1 MYNTFKSVISM
12 MYTSVIFA
20 MIFVFILS
28 AVGTAVLN
36 IIFNFLGKQGYLGN
50 LYPNVRGGIPRGIG
64 LVPFI
69 ILSFY
74 MLPKFNNLILFIGI
88 FAFIDD
94 VLGRKKFAPLG
105 IEWGQ
110 LSRGIGI
117 LLVMIVGIM
126 EGLGVSAIL
135 IALMV
140 QPLNI
145 SDMQPGSTCIVTI
158 IMCAVTMIIMIL
170 IGSAPEGEL
179 LAIYTPLLILVVV
192 LGYCPLDFSGKI
204 MLGEVG
210 NHTLGVALGVAFYIV
225 GGFWW
230 LLLLFIITTALIAF
244 VRRNTLKVFFRQRLG
259 LINPT
264 FGDYFMDVL
273 TGGGLGDLI
282 RKFVLKEKQYPVTN
296 PLLILLGFRRLLYN
310 PHARRHAH
318 YPTDD
323 IKPRIMLRR

>member
-1 MYNTFKSVISM
+1 MPM

-20 MIFVFILS
+20 MVFVFILS

-64 LVPFI
+64 LVPFV

-74 MLPKFNNLILFIGI
+74 MLPKFNNLVLIIGI

-94 VLGRKKFAPLG
+94 ILGRKKFVPLD

-117 LLVMIVGIM
+117 ILVMIVGIM

-145 SDMQPGSTCIVTI
+145 SDMQPGSTCMVTI
-158 IMCAVTMIIMIL
+158 IMCIVTMIIMVL
-170 IGSAPEGEL
+170 VGSSSVGGL
-179 LAIYTPLLILVVV
+179 LAIYTPLLILVVC

-210 NHTLGVALGVAFYIV
+210 NHTFGVALGVAFYIV

-230 LLLLFIITTALIAF
+230 LLLLFLLTTALIAF

-259 LINPT
+259 LVNPT

-282 RKFVLKEKQYPVTN
+282 RKLVLKEKQYPVTS
-296 PLLILLGFRRLLYN
+296 PLLVSLGFRRLLYN
-310 PHARRHAH
+310 PYARRSPD
-318 YPTDD
+318 YPNDD
-323 IKPRIMLRR
+323 IKPRINLRR

>member
-1 MYNTFKSVISM
+1 M
-12 MYTSVIFA
+12 MYMSIILALV
-20 MIFVFILS
+20 FVFILS
-28 AVGTAVLN
+28 ALGTIILN
-36 IIFNFLGKQGYLGN
+36 VIFTFLGKRGYLGN
-50 LYPNVRGGIPRGIG
+50 LYPNVRGGIPRAIG

-74 MLPKFNNLILFIGI
+74 LLPKFNNLVLIIGI

-94 VLGRKKFAPLG
+94 VLGRKKCVPLG

-117 LLVMIVGIM
+117 ILVMVVGIL
-126 EGLGVSAIL
+126 EGLGLSAIL

-158 IMCAVTMIIMIL
+158 IMSILTVFTMIIVH
-170 IGSAPEGEL
+170 SPPTNEL
-179 LAIYTPLLILVVV
+179 PAIYTPLLILSVC
-192 LGYCPLDFSGKI
+192 LGYCPLDFTGKI

-210 NHTLGVALGVAFYIV
+210 NHTFGVALGIAFYLI

-230 LLLLFIITTALIAF
+230 LLLFGFITTALIAF
-244 VRRNTLKVFFRQRLG
+244 VRRNTLRIFFSQRLG
-259 LINPT
+259 LVNPV

-273 TGGGLGDLI
+273 TGGGLGDLL
-282 RKFVLKEKQYPVTN
+282 RKYILKDNQYSVEN
-296 PLLILLGFRRLLYN
+296 PWLIMLGFRRLLYN
-310 PHARRHAH
+310 PHARQLGRYVPKNKQPA
-318 YPTDD
+318 
-323 IKPRIMLRR
+323 RLGR

>member
-1 MYNTFKSVISM
+1 M

-20 MIFVFILS
+20 LIYVFILS
-28 AVGTAVLN
+28 ALGTVILKV
-36 IIFNFLGKQGYLGN
+36 IFSFLGKRGFLGN
-50 LYPNVRGGIPRGIG
+50 LYPNVRGGIPRAIG

-74 MLPKFNNLILFIGI
+74 LLPNFNNLVLIIGI

-94 VLGRKKFAPLG
+94 VMGRKKCVPLG

-117 LLVMIVGIM
+117 ILVMVVGIL
-126 EGLGVSAIL
+126 EGLGFSAIL
-135 IALMV
+135 IAFLV

-158 IMCAVTMIIMIL
+158 LMSILTVLIMIL
-170 IGSAPEGEL
+170 INSPPAEEIV
-179 LAIYTPLLILVVV
+179 AIYTPLLILSVC

-210 NHTLGVALGVAFYIV
+210 NHTFGVALGIAFYLI

-230 LLLLFIITTALIAF
+230 LLLFSIITTTIIAF
-244 VRRNTLKVFFRQRLG
+244 VRRNTLRVFFNQRLG
-259 LINPT
+259 LVNPV

-273 TGGGLGDLI
+273 TGGGLGDLL
-282 RKFVLKEKQYPVTN
+282 RKYILKDNQYSVEN
-296 PLLILLGFRRLLYN
+296 PWLILLGFRRLLYN
-310 PHARRHAH
+310 PHARQRVR
-318 YPTDD
+318 YVPKNDQP
-323 IKPRIMLRR
+323 PRLGR